1 MEEALGR
8 RYNGEKALDRPDL
21 LLNEDLNGTCLLI
34 EFKRPSH
41 ALNHDDYLGGRR
53 SPDFP
58 TGQREADVEA
68 FTFFDVIASAR
79 RAIDWQL
86 SVNQF

>member
-1 MEEALGR
+1 VG
-8 RYNGEKALDRPDL
+8 G
-21 LLNEDLNGTCLLI
+21 LLI

-41 ALNHDDYLGGRR
+41 ALNHDDYLQAINYRHELSKHMAKPIRVLLVGGGR
-53 SPDFP
+53 SLDCP
-58 TGQREADVEA
+58 TGQREADVES

-79 RAIDWQL
+79 RAIDLQL